1 MPYPKWVY
9 WVLLGFVV
17 FLVLSNPQTAG
28 VQTRQFSNWV
38 GDQLAAVG
46 TFFDGLFSDDAD
58 GNLDNGNGDTFETMG
73 PTHLELTTPALS

>member
-28 VQTRQFSNWV
+28 VQTRQFSGWI

-58 GNLDNGNGDTFETMG
+58 GDLDGHDTFETMA
-73 PTHLELTTPALS
+73 PVRLEMTLPAPSS